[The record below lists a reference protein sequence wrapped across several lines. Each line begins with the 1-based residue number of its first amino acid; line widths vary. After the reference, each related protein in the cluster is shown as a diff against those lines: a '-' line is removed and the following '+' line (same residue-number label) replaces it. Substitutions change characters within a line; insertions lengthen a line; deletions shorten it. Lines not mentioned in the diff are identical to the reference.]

1 MDIEGLFNLG
11 IPFNDEAD
19 LTWESNVA
27 TNVGESGSEKLTS
40 PGFDDRA
47 FFSLE
52 SVNPFTC
59 CSQLMHKFKNEEH
72 IHRKVMRGLP
82 LVSSGFM

>member
-19 LTWESNVA
+19 LTWES
-27 TNVGESGSEKLTS
+27 TVGESGSEKLTS
-40 PGFDDRA
+40 PGFDVRP
-47 FFSLE
+47 FFTLE

-59 CSQLMHKFKNEEH
+59 CSQLMLKFKNKEH
-72 IHRKVMRGLP
+72 MHRKVMRGLP